1 MFPKRIVKPKMAN
14 SQHGSALVIAIF
26 IIVVMT
32 LLGASLVRMTG
43 SNAETIVYEVLGTRA
58 YQAAQAGAQRKMSE
72 VFPLSGSGSCSVDSN
87 YADFITVEGLEN
99 CQALDVDC
107 VADAVIDAGTV
118 DEITYYTI
126 TSIGQCS
133 VAGVVTSRTI
143 EIKARSL

>member
-1 MFPKRIVKPKMAN
+1 MIKLKMTN
-14 SQHGSALVIAIF
+14 RQQGSALVIAIF

-32 LLGASLVRMTG
+32 LLGASLVKMTS

-58 YQAAQAGAQRKMSE
+58 YQAAQTGAQRKMSE
-72 VFPLSGSGSCSVDSN
+72 VFPLSGSGSCSVNSN
-87 YADFITVEGLEN
+87 YNDFAAVSGLEN

-107 VADAVIDAGTV
+107 VIDATIDEGTV
-118 DEITYYTI
+118 DEVTYYTI

-133 VAGVVTSRTI
+133 VAGVVTSRMI